1 MSIEGFPVRHTLR
14 DGKEVSIR
22 LAGPEDKAALT
33 AFFRGLPEQ
42 DRLYLR
48 DDVTSEEFVARYLSR
63 LSRVNTVALV
73 AETDGAIIGEAT
85 LYRDTHGW
93 MTHLGQ
99 IRLVVSRP
107 FQHLGLGTELARETV
122 RIAMNQ
128 GLDKIMALVVDN
140 QVGARKAF
148 AKLGFKEEALLK
160 KHVQDIHG
168 RKRDLVVMTNDVSH
182 LWESLASASS
192 DHPPHMDST
201 E

>member
-1 MSIEGFPVRHTLR
+1 MSIEGFPVHHTLR
-14 DGKEVSIR
+14 DGTEVSIR
-22 LAGPEDKAALT
+22 LAQPEDKAALME
-33 AFFRGLPEQ
+33 FFRGLPEQ

-48 DDVTSEEFVARYLSR
+48 DDVTSPEFVDRYVARLGRSN
-63 LSRVNTVALV
+63 SVGLV
-73 AETDGAIIGEAT
+73 AESAGTVVGEAT
-85 LYRDTHGW
+85 LYRDAHGW

-107 FQHLGLGTELARETV
+107 FQHKGLGTELARESV

-128 GLDKIMALVVDN
+128 GVDKIMALVVDN

-148 AKLGFKEEALLK
+148 GKLGFKEEALLK
-160 KHVQDIHG
+160 KHVKDIYG

-182 LWESLASASS
+182 LWEALASASA
-192 DHPPHMDST
+192 DHPSHMDSM